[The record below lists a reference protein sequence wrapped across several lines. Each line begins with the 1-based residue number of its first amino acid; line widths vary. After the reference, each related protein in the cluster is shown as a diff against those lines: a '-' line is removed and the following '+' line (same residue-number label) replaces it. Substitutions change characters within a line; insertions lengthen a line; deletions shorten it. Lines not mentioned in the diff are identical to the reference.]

1 MYVKSDT
8 HCSSYYKKLYMHIK
22 VFGKWRKAAIS
33 MRVRNYTDSQ
43 VLLRLNISRDDLGL
57 PWWLSSRE
65 SACDEEDAGD
75 SGSILGWERSPG
87 GGHGSPLQ
95 YSCLGNPV
103 DRGAWW
109 CTVHG
114 VAEWNMAEAT

>member
-1 MYVKSDT
+1 MQVNL
-8 HCSSYYKKLYMHIK
+8 CIFSSREVRNK
-22 VFGKWRKAAIS
+22 RKAAIS

-65 SACDEEDAGD
+65 SAHAGD
-75 SGSILGWERSPG
+75 TKDMSLIPGLGRSPG
-87 GGHGSPLQ
+87 GGHNIHSSNP
-95 YSCLGNPV
+95 CLENPM

-109 CTVHG
+109 TTVHR
-114 VAEWNMAEAT
+114 VTKSWT